1 MDLKMQDVEKVIRD
15 YFENRG
21 YIDLNLKS
29 NQETSGHTVAT
40 PLEEEVYDALSKA
53 YPGLTFKQH
62 EAVNK
67 CLSQAATRDKVS
79 DDFIF
84 GNEAIDYLVN
94 PGNKAL
100 SHWPE
105 KIVPGRQS
113 DTADIVLFSDS
124 ALFDGSSVFL
134 IDVKSHDFGKN
145 SQPPNIMSARKLA
158 KLAEI
163 CLSRNIDPNFS
174 MYYVDL
180 GYRKKEAGVVVEDV
194 CMVDMMKIPPLDYDG
209 KGKPMY
215 INWAAA
221 LQVQFR
227 PSEVSQDFELSQ
239 KEWLAVFMKNYTS
252 QKRDRIYKEVHELGD
267 QEKMLAEYYAKNGYI
282 LEANRI
288 ISDRLEIKS
297 PQESVEGVKKS
308 NSQLGQN
315 IGARNGLN
323 QINQLRRLQN
333 DNNSRGDLSL

>member
-1 MDLKMQDVEKVIRD
+1 MTLEMQDVEKAIRE
-15 YFENRG
+15 YFVNRG
-21 YIDLNLKS
+21 YIDLNLKP
-29 NQETSGHTVAT
+29 NRETSGHAIAT
-40 PLEEEVYDALSKA
+40 PLEEEVYDALSKT
-53 YPGLTFKQH
+53 YPGLAFKQH
-62 EAVNK
+62 EAVNEY
-67 CLSQAATRDKVS
+67 LSQAVTRDKIS

-94 PGNKAL
+94 PGKKAL

-158 KLAEI
+158 KVAEI
-163 CLSRNIDPNFS
+163 CLSKNIDPNFS
-174 MYYVDL
+174 LYYIDL
-180 GYRKKEAGVVVEDV
+180 GYRKKDAGVVVEDV
-194 CMVDMMKIPPLDYDG
+194 RMVDMMKIPPLDYNG
-209 KGKPMY
+209 KGKPLY
-215 INWAAA
+215 INWSAAI
-221 LQVQFR
+221 QVQFR

-239 KEWLAVFMKNYTS
+239 KDWLAIFMKNYTS
-252 QKRDRIYKEVHELGD
+252 QKRDRIYKEVHELGE
-267 QEKMLAEYYAKNGYI
+267 QEKTLAEYYAKNGYI

-297 PQESVEGVKKS
+297 PQESIEDANRS
-308 NSQLGQN
+308 NSQIGRN
-315 IGARNGLN
+315 IATKNVLHHV
-323 QINQLRRLQN
+323 NQLNRLQN

>member
-1 MDLKMQDVEKVIRD
+1 MTLKMQDVEKAIRE
-15 YFENRG
+15 YFVNRG
-21 YIDLNLKS
+21 YIDLNLKP
-29 NQETSGHTVAT
+29 NQETSGHRIAT
-40 PLEEEVYDALSKA
+40 PLEEEVYDALSKT
-53 YPGLTFKQH
+53 YPGLAFKQH
-62 EAVNK
+62 EAVNEY
-67 CLSQAATRDKVS
+67 LSQAVTRDKVS

-84 GNEAIDYLVN
+84 GNEGIDYLVN
-94 PGNKAL
+94 PGKKAL

-158 KLAEI
+158 KVAEI
-163 CLSRNIDPNFS
+163 CLSKNIDPNFS
-174 MYYVDL
+174 LYYIDL
-180 GYRKKEAGVVVEDV
+180 GYRKKDAGVVVEDV
-194 CMVDMMKIPPLDYDG
+194 RMVDMMKIPPLDYNG
-209 KGKPMY
+209 KGKPLY
-215 INWAAA
+215 INWSAAI
-221 LQVQFR
+221 QVQFM

-239 KEWLAVFMKNYTS
+239 KDWLAIFMKNYIS
-252 QKRDRIYKEVHELGD
+252 QKRDRIYKEVHELGE
-267 QEKMLAEYYAKNGYI
+267 QEKMLAEYYAKNGYV

-297 PQESVEGVKKS
+297 PQESIEDANRS
-308 NSQLGQN
+308 NSQIGRN
-315 IGARNGLN
+315 IATKNVLHHV
-323 QINQLRRLQN
+323 NQLNRLQN